1 MFFNHKGIKT
11 AKRDFTNADLSPNRK
26 KQFFGILHDEWKL
39 LLLLSFFFLL
49 LFAPYLS
56 VSFYSQY
63 RLLMGM
69 ESDALSFSLAMET
82 VKSLCLLLPFL
93 SFGGLSSV
101 YRRLYLGEGVLFW
114 KDFFSGIKPLHLLF
128 GIVYGSFEILMVYLS
143 SISGSFE
150 FGGAFYFLA
159 LGVFSFLIYPLFLFG
174 LAQLPFYSMKANGY
188 FSNGGKLALKHFG
201 WMFLFSLLPL
211 IHHLLGFLP
220 LPLVAYDVILCL
232 LAFLTPVYVL
242 TFSGFAISK
251 FDLYLNAEFYPSL
264 YRKGLRKE
272 ENKEGKSEK

>member
-82 VKSLCLLLPFL
+82 VKSLCLL
-93 SFGGLSSV
+93 
-101 YRRLYLGEGVLFW
+101 
-114 KDFFSGIKPLHLLF
+114 
-128 GIVYGSFEILMVYLS
+128 
-143 SISGSFE
+143 
-150 FGGAFYFLA
+150 
-159 LGVFSFLIYPLFLFG
+159 
-174 LAQLPFYSMKANGY
+174 
-188 FSNGGKLALKHFG
+188 
-201 WMFLFSLLPL
+201 
-211 IHHLLGFLP
+211 
-220 LPLVAYDVILCL
+220 
-232 LAFLTPVYVL
+232 AFLTPVYVL